1 MVAQLLAEKRAI
13 VPVFSPEL
21 ELHLQMIAEQKE
33 LEKRAQQQA
42 QLAQETE
49 HERKIKEEQE
59 QIRKD
64 EEEARSIQEE
74 KERANRERMIVEG
87 ERLRLQ
93 AQQAVIERNKKIEL
107 ERIEREK
114 QERLE
119 QHRKAEFAMKELEEK
134 EKQAAEL
141 AKKVQEKEIET
152 KIDSLVEQELQ
163 KLRSKVPSPEIS
175 TNQTNKMTKQDITTI
190 MPKYPSTETLDKCDT
205 RELNRRQRMSY
216 QEKELILT
224 EKLALAK
231 NAYFTRESLDMTL
244 EQAQLNRLEYDK
256 RDLEGNRKYCFQML
270 LLPDQEIPK
279 YPMPPSVK
287 TPSSELNEEQV
298 NYYLDKSEE
307 LRQIETIR
315 YHIYLTRLTQA
326 VNEEE
331 KEQCQLVGLAHEQH
345 VNKLQEKVRVALDEA
360 IRKSKS
366 VPKAS
371 RGSKEPSEGD
381 YLDLER
387 TLSTPQVLEV
397 TKQRLEELIKQTSET
412 KDNLIKEQQV
422 VDENIKQNLESM
434 GMVRHGPNENT
445 IEEKGQKG
453 GKEVNPLALM
463 TPQPQRERVTRTH
476 VRPIGENSIPIRYS
490 KELGRNGGIE

>member
-1 MVAQLLAEKRAI
+1 M
-13 VPVFSPEL
+13 
-21 ELHLQMIAEQKE
+21 
-33 LEKRAQQQA
+33 
-42 QLAQETE
+42 AQEAK

-64 EEEARSIQEE
+64 EEEARLIREE
-74 KERANRERMIVEG
+74 EERAKRERMVAEG

-93 AQQAVIERNKKIEL
+93 AQQAAIERNKRIEL

-134 EKQAAEL
+134 ERQAAEL
-141 AKKVQEKEIET
+141 AKKVQEKEIGT
-152 KIDSLVEQELQ
+152 KVDSLMERELQ
-163 KLRSKVPSPEIS
+163 NLQSIVSSPEIS
-175 TNQTNKMTKQDITTI
+175 TNQTNKQAELDITSVI
-190 MPKYPSTETLDKCDT
+190 PKYPSAETLDKCNI
-205 RELNRRQRMSY
+205 RELNRRQRMYY

-224 EKLALAK
+224 EKLALAE

-244 EQAQLNRLEYDK
+244 EQAQLNCLEYDDMK
-256 RDLEGNRKYCFQML
+256 RDLEEKRKYCFQML

-279 YPMPPSVK
+279 YPTPPSVK
-287 TPSSELNEEQV
+287 TPSSELDEEQV

-315 YHIYLTRLTQA
+315 YHIYLTRLAQA

-331 KEQCQLVGLAHEQH
+331 KEQCQLEGLAHVQDI
-345 VNKLQEKVRVALDEA
+345 NKLQEKVRIALDEA
-360 IRKSKS
+360 VRKSKS

-371 RGSKEPSEGD
+371 RESKEPSEGN

-412 KDNLIKEQQV
+412 KDNLTKEQQV

-434 GMVRHGPNENT
+434 GMVRHGPSKDT
-445 IEEKGQKG
+445 IEEKGKTER
-453 GKEVNPLALM
+453 KKVSPP
-463 TPQPQRERVTRTH
+463 TPITLQPQRERVTRTH